1 MTGRMGKSFILK
13 DRVMERFLIDGQI
26 SCSKRY
32 VAWDSEKVRKHMEEY
47 LLRQKRL
54 QIRRLSIIG
63 GLALLA
69 MFIVILLAGC
79 SSTKYVPVGSD
90 VKIVEKETMVPVPVP
105 ADSATI
111 RALLACDKNG
121 KVVLQWFDTEK
132 SKNAQLQFT
141 IDSLGN
147 MLAKMKSV
155 PDTIYAP
162 SKETTIERE
171 VRIPYP
177 VEKELTRWQKVKVE
191 LGGWAF
197 GIIVAFTIYI
207 IGRLIYKFKK

>member
-1 MTGRMGKSFILK
+1 MKYIAK
-13 DRVMERFLIDGQI
+13 DF
-26 SCSKRY
+26 
-32 VAWDSEKVRKHMEEY
+32 EKVQKYMGEY
-47 LLRQKRL
+47 LQHQKRL
-54 QIRRLSIIG
+54 QIRRFSIIG

-69 MFIVILLAGC
+69 MFIMLLLAGC

-132 SKNAQLQFT
+132 SKNAQLQFE

-197 GIIVAFTIYI
+197 GIIVAFVIYI
-207 IGRLIYKFKK
+207 IGRLIYQVKR

>member
-1 MTGRMGKSFILK
+1 
-13 DRVMERFLIDGQI
+13 MERFLIDGQI

-47 LLRQKRL
+47 LLHRKRL

-69 MFIVILLAGC
+69 MFIMLLLAGC

-132 SKNAQLQFT
+132 SKNAQLQFA

-197 GIIVAFTIYI
+197 GIIVAVIIVI
-207 IGRLIYKFKK
+207 IGWWNCYKK

>member
-1 MTGRMGKSFILK
+1 MG
-13 DRVMERFLIDGQI
+13 RFLIDRQI

-32 VAWDSEKVRKHMEEY
+32 VAWDAEKARKAMEEY
-47 LLRQKRL
+47 QLHRKYL

-63 GLALLA
+63 GIALLV
-69 MFIVILLAGC
+69 MLLTGC

-132 SKNAQLQFT
+132 SKNAQLRFV

-147 MLAKMKSV
+147 LLAKMKSV

-162 SKETTIERE
+162 SKEVTIERE
-171 VRIPYP
+171 VKVPYP
-177 VEKELTRWQKVKVE
+177 VEKELTKWQSMKIE

-197 GIIVAFTIYI
+197 WIIVALVLYMTS
-207 IGRLIYKFKK
+207 RLVYKYKRQK

>member
-1 MTGRMGKSFILK
+1 MNTEQYFINSQ
-13 DRVMERFLIDGQI
+13 V
-26 SCSKRY
+26 SCSMRY
-32 VAWDSEKVRKHMEEY
+32 VGWDSEKARKHMKEY
-47 LLRQKRL
+47 LLHQKRL

-69 MFIVILLAGC
+69 MFIVMLLAGC

-90 VKIVEKETMVPVPVP
+90 VKIMEKETMVPVPVP

-132 SKNAQLQFT
+132 SKNAQLQFA

-162 SKETTIERE
+162 SKEITIERE
-171 VRIPYP
+171 VRVPYP

-191 LGGWAF
+191 LGGWTF
-197 GIIVAFTIYI
+197 GIIVTVIIVI
-207 IGRLIYKFKK
+207 IGWWNCYKK

>member
-1 MTGRMGKSFILK
+1 
-13 DRVMERFLIDGQI
+13 MERFLIDGQI

-32 VAWDSEKVRKHMEEY
+32 VAWDSEKARKAMEQY
-47 LLRQKRL
+47 LLHRKRL
-54 QIRRLSIIG
+54 QTRRLSIIG

-69 MFIVILLAGC
+69 MFIVMLLAGC
-79 SSTKYVPVGSD
+79 SSTKYVPIGSD

-132 SKNAQLQFT
+132 SKNAQLQFA

-197 GIIVAFTIYI
+197 GIIVAFAIYI

>member
-1 MTGRMGKSFILK
+1 MTGRRGKWFILK

-54 QIRRLSIIG
+54 QMRRLSIIG

-69 MFIVILLAGC
+69 MFIVMLLAGC

-132 SKNAQLQFT
+132 SKNAQLQFA

-197 GIIVAFTIYI
+197 GIIVAVIIVI
-207 IGRLIYKFKK
+207 IGWWNCYKK

>member
-1 MTGRMGKSFILK
+1 
-13 DRVMERFLIDGQI
+13 MERFLIDGQI

-32 VAWDSEKVRKHMEEY
+32 VAWDSEKVRKAMEQY
-47 LLRQKRL
+47 LLHRKRL
-54 QIRRLSIIG
+54 QICRFSVIG
-63 GLALLA
+63 GIALLV
-69 MFIVILLAGC
+69 MFIVMLLTGC

-90 VKIVEKETMVPVPVP
+90 VKIVEKETMVPIPVP

-132 SKNAQLQFT
+132 SKNAQLRFV

-147 MLAKMKSV
+147 LLAKMKSV

-162 SKETTIERE
+162 SKEVTIERE
-171 VRIPYP
+171 VKVPYP
-177 VEKELTRWQKVKVE
+177 VEKELTKWQSMKIE

-197 GIIVAFTIYI
+197 WIIVALVLYMTS
-207 IGRLIYKFKK
+207 RLVYKYKRQK

>member
-1 MTGRMGKSFILK
+1 
-13 DRVMERFLIDGQI
+13 MERFLIDGQI

-32 VAWDSEKVRKHMEEY
+32 AVWNSEKARKYMEEY

-54 QIRRLSIIG
+54 QMRRLSIIG

-69 MFIVILLAGC
+69 MFIVMLLAGC

-132 SKNAQLQFT
+132 SKNAQLQFA

-197 GIIVAFTIYI
+197 GIIVAVIIVI
-207 IGRLIYKFKK
+207 IGWWNCYKK

>member
-1 MTGRMGKSFILK
+1 
-13 DRVMERFLIDGQI
+13 MERFLIDGQI

-32 VAWDSEKVRKHMEEY
+32 AVWNSEKARKYMEEY

-63 GLALLA
+63 GIALLV
-69 MFIVILLAGC
+69 MFIMLLLAGC

-132 SKNAQLQFT
+132 SKNAQLQFA

-197 GIIVAFTIYI
+197 GIIVVFAIYI

>member
-1 MTGRMGKSFILK
+1 
-13 DRVMERFLIDGQI
+13 MERFLIDGQI

-32 VAWDSEKVRKHMEEY
+32 VAWDYEKARKYMEEY

-54 QIRRLSIIG
+54 QMRRLSIIG

-69 MFIVILLAGC
+69 MFIVMLLAGC

-132 SKNAQLQFT
+132 SKNAQLQFA

-162 SKETTIERE
+162 SKEITIERE

-177 VEKELTRWQKVKVE
+177 VEKDLTRWQKVKVE

-197 GIIVAFTIYI
+197 GIIVAFAIYI
-207 IGRLIYKFKK
+207 IGRLIYQVKR

>member
-1 MTGRMGKSFILK
+1 
-13 DRVMERFLIDGQI
+13 MERFLIDGQI

-32 VAWDSEKVRKHMEEY
+32 AVWNSEKARKYMEEY
-47 LLRQKRL
+47 MLHQKRL
-54 QIRRLSIIG
+54 QTRRLSIIG

-69 MFIVILLAGC
+69 MFIVMLLAGC

-132 SKNAQLQFT
+132 SKNAQLQFA

-197 GIIVAFTIYI
+197 GIIVTFGLVI
-207 IGRLIYKFKK
+207 IGWLVYRWRKK

>member
-1 MTGRMGKSFILK
+1 MDT
-13 DRVMERFLIDGQI
+13 ERFLIDGQV

-32 VAWDSEKVRKHMEEY
+32 AVWDSEKARKHMEEY

-63 GLALLA
+63 GVAL
-69 MFIVILLAGC
+69 MMMVIVMLLAGC

-132 SKNAQLQFT
+132 SKNAQLQFA

-155 PDTIYAP
+155 PDTVYAP
-162 SKETTIERE
+162 SKEITIERE
-171 VRIPYP
+171 VRVPYP

-191 LGGWAF
+191 LGGWVF
-197 GIIVAFTIYI
+197 GALIVLLIIVVW
-207 IGRLIYKFKK
+207 LIRYSRKK

>member
-1 MTGRMGKSFILK
+1 
-13 DRVMERFLIDGQI
+13 
-26 SCSKRY
+26 
-32 VAWDSEKVRKHMEEY
+32 MEEF
-47 LLRQKRL
+47 LLHRKRL
-54 QIRRLSIIG
+54 QIRRLSVIG
-63 GLALLA
+63 GIALLV
-69 MFIVILLAGC
+69 MFIVMLLAGC
-79 SSTKYVPVGSD
+79 SPTKYVPVGSD

-132 SKNAQLQFT
+132 SKNAQLRFV

-147 MLAKMKSV
+147 LLAKMKSV

-162 SKETTIERE
+162 SKEVTIERE
-171 VRIPYP
+171 VKVPYP
-177 VEKELTRWQKVKVE
+177 VEKELTKWQSMKIE

-197 GIIVAFTIYI
+197 GIVIFFALILV
-207 IGRLIYKFKK
+207 GWLIYKLKKK